1 MATINASTGAD
12 IIVPSNNG
20 DTYRGLAGNDTYIIS
35 NAISGKVTI
44 VDTNGSDTIQLVDGL
59 SIASSKFSA
68 DSVQLTLSNGAIVQ
82 INGADNFTYEV
93 GGNATTGATGSSNTY
108 TQLASAMGVDPL
120 PTGSTISDGSSGSVS
135 GSALSTGSVSYSL
148 SASATNVAEGG
159 SLTYTVTASAASDAA
174 TTLTYNVIGDD
185 NGGSVDKAA
194 GSDLDSLSGTVT
206 IEAGETSGT
215 FSISPTAD
223 DLNEGLEGI
232 KVTVFDASLDSIG
245 SSTALISNTASV
257 ASSSTTLSASA
268 DVVAAGAGDDI
279 ISGIIQATMANVLTT
294 VNAGDVID
302 GGDGNDT
309 FKIAATGADGNA
321 AVPINALEITNVETI
336 SVNNF
341 ATGSGTHTVDMSLIT
356 GVTSLGLNASSAA
369 GDTVFSNVPS
379 IVDIFMKNGDA
390 DLTVTYVAT
399 VVAGAADTQNITVN
413 GVATNTNT
421 LTVAGVETVNLT
433 STGLKSVIDTLT
445 TDNTTTLN
453 IDGDAKLTIGVIPA
467 TAGTINASTMTGD
480 LVISA
485 YNVTPAAASY
495 SGSQGAD
502 TVTMTSGELTA
513 TRTFEGNG
521 GVDTL
526 VLLAPADWNVLTYGN
541 VTGFEVLG
549 AAELGTYDFSKL
561 AGGVAVLSADAT
573 NNGGSVIFSN
583 MPSTSTG
590 TITGT
595 EGFDLLLA
603 QDSADDTANI
613 TVGAAAAGG
622 AGITVSDPIALAEF
636 ETVNLVSGGL
646 TDSVAPI
653 ESAQMTTLNV
663 SGQGVSVAITAAT
676 GIKTIDG
683 SAIVDAGGTGL
694 TITANPGTAAK
705 GGVTMTGTDFGLDN
719 LLGGAG
725 ADTIKGGGVADS
737 LSGAG
742 GADTIH
748 GGSGNDLIIGGGG
761 IDTLH
766 GDGGNDNFI
775 VVTTGDFTSLASAET
790 ISGGD
795 GTDTLIFGGT
805 STLAAGTHAVNNIG
819 TAYTIAATDLHNVDV
834 EQIHSYETG
843 TFTLTVDD
851 NYFTNSGNTVLKFD
865 NATTAGAMTITG
877 SALSAANSIDVQASG
892 AAVVNTFTGGKGD
905 DVFRFDST
913 NAAGWSTDD
922 TVAGGGGTDK
932 IIMTLVANMTAV
944 ANTNLVSRVEE
955 ISFIGSGAI
964 TAELAINNGTFVTE
978 TVAGVKNTVVG
989 VVDASGMVGTGV
1001 LTFNGALETDSKMII
1016 TGGRG
1021 NDIITG
1027 GSKADTITGGY
1038 GNDNITGGPGIDI
1051 LDGGAGNDT
1060 FTVATI
1066 ENFVLMSSGEVVT
1079 GGDGSTD
1086 TIDFTDTAATTVA
1099 AADLVNMTGI
1109 EIVEMGGTGDDS
1121 VTVSDQVFA
1130 NNGATSLKIE
1140 NSAAGTFTVNAAGV
1154 SAANSINVQYDAAAG
1169 NIAIVDT
1176 VTGGSGDDTIL
1187 FTDGRQWTTDDII
1200 NGGLGTDTITVMV
1213 GTNGTEALAAG
1224 TQSGLSNIENINIIV
1239 GGANTADAAIT
1250 TADANFAATDAT
1262 INGAGVPGALTINA
1276 AAETDSNLTILGGTG
1291 ADILTG
1297 GSNPTKVDTITGG
1310 LGTDTI
1316 TGGLG
1321 SDILSGGAGADI
1333 FSYSATNQSNT
1344 STPDSITD
1352 FTSGTDKIFIT
1363 VDLSSKVSA
1372 QTYNTTLTA
1381 AKADVT
1387 AAQNSL
1393 TGVAG
1398 QLVYV
1403 TGEEALYL
1411 NDDSNNLLTSLD
1423 YKIGVNAAATAT
1435 STIAEGDVN
1444 ITITGS
1450 STASNTITTGG
1461 GADNITGGAAAD
1473 IVVTG
1478 AGIDTIT
1485 TLGAGADILST
1496 GAGADIVTDFSDTSS
1511 IDTLK
1516 LGNNELGTAITT
1528 ASDDDSITA
1537 GVDLVTDFEE
1547 AANKDTL
1554 EIDISAINAIDGV
1567 IDFVLIGNAAISV
1580 TAGASVMLA
1589 DGASDTDM
1597 ATGATASVLEVQN
1610 GGVDSSTLETDL
1622 EAGGGAVI
1630 TTNGVFAVGDAFLI
1644 ISDDGTN
1651 SAVFLVIVGGNG
1663 ATDDDEFATGE
1674 LQIVKLITLLGVAN
1688 AEDVVATNVD
1698 YVA

>member
-68 DSVQLTLSNGAIVQ
+68 DSVQLTLSNGAVIQ

-93 GGNATTGATGSSNTY
+93 GGNVTTGATGSSNTY
-108 TQLASAMGVDPL
+108 AQLASAMGVDPL

-148 SASATNVAEGG
+148 SASSSNVAEGG
-159 SLTYTVTASAASDAA
+159 SLTYTVTASAAADTA

-185 NGGSVDKAA
+185 NSGSVDKAT

-206 IEAGETSGT
+206 IAAGETSGT

-268 DVVAAGAGDDI
+268 DVVAGGAGDDI
-279 ISGIIQATMANVLTT
+279 VSGIIQATMANVLTT

-309 FKIAATGADGNA
+309 LKIAATGADGNA
-321 AVPINALEITNVETI
+321 AVSINALEVTNVETI

-341 ATGSGTHTVDMSLIT
+341 ATGTGTHTIDMSLIT
-356 GVTSLGLNASSAA
+356 GVTSVGLNASSAA
-369 GDTVFSNVPS
+369 GDTVFDNVPS
-379 IVDIFMKNGDA
+379 IVDVFMKNGDA

-399 VVAGAADTQNITVN
+399 VVAGFTDSQNITVN
-413 GVATNTNT
+413 GVASNSNT

-433 STGLKSVIDTLT
+433 STGLKSTIDTLT
-445 TDNTTTLN
+445 TANATTLN
-453 IDGDAKLTIGVIPA
+453 VDGDAKLTIGVIPA
-467 TAGTINASTMTGD
+467 TAGTIDASTMTGD

-495 SGSQGAD
+495 SGSQGND
-502 TVTMTSGELTA
+502 TVSITSGELTQ
-513 TRTFEGNG
+513 TRTLEGNG

-526 VLLAPADWNVLTYGN
+526 VLLAPADWNLLTYGN

-549 AAELGTYDFSKL
+549 AGVIGTYDASKL
-561 AGGVAVLSADAT
+561 AGGIAVLSAAAS
-573 NNGGSVIFSN
+573 NGGGSVIFSN
-583 MPSTSTG
+583 MPSTATG

-595 EGFDLLLA
+595 EGFDLLLT

-613 TVGAAAAGG
+613 TVGAAASGG
-622 AGITVSDPIALAEF
+622 AGITVADPVALSEF

-646 TDSVAPI
+646 TDSVVPI

-663 SGQGVSVAITAAT
+663 SGQGVSVAITNAT

-683 SAIVDAGGTGL
+683 SGIVDAGGTGL
-694 TITANPGTAAK
+694 TITANPGLAAF

-725 ADTIKGGGVADS
+725 ADTISGGGVADS

-766 GDGGNDNFI
+766 GDGGNDNFV

-805 STLAAGTHAVNNIG
+805 STLAAGTHAVASVG

-834 EQIHSYETG
+834 EQIKSFEDG

-851 NYFTNSGNTVLKFD
+851 TFYTNSNQTVLVID
-865 NATTAGAMTITG
+865 NSTAAGDLTVTA
-877 SALSAANSIDVQASG
+877 SSLSAANSIDVASNGG
-892 AAVVNTFTGGKGD
+892 ATTDTLTGGKGD
-905 DVFRFDST
+905 DIFRFDST
-913 NAAGWSTDD
+913 NAAGWATGD

-932 IIMTLVANMTAV
+932 LIMTLITNMTAV

-964 TAELAINNGTFVTE
+964 TANYAINNGTFVTE
-978 TVAGVKNTVVG
+978 TVAGVKYTVVG
-989 VVDASGMVGTGV
+989 VVDASGMVGTGA
-1001 LTFNGALETDSKMII
+1001 LTFNGALETDSKMTI

-1021 NDIITG
+1021 ADIITG
-1027 GSKADTITGGY
+1027 GSKADTIDGGY
-1038 GNDNITGGPGIDI
+1038 GADNITGGPGIDI
-1051 LDGGAGNDT
+1051 LTGGAGNDI
-1060 FTVATI
+1060 FTVATGT
-1066 ENFVLMSSGEVVT
+1066 NFLLMASAEVVN
-1079 GGDGSTD
+1079 GGSGALD
-1086 TIDFTDTAATTVA
+1086 TIVFTEAANLTVA

-1109 EIVEMGGTGDDS
+1109 EIIEMGGTGDDS

-1130 NNGATSLKIE
+1130 NNGATSLKVE
-1140 NSAAGTFTVNAAGV
+1140 NSAAATFTVNAAGV
-1154 SAANSINVQYDAAAG
+1154 SAANSLNVQYDIAAAG
-1169 NIAIVDT
+1169 IAVVDT
-1176 VTGGSGDDTIL
+1176 ITGGSGDDTVL
-1187 FTDGRQWTTDDII
+1187 FTDGRQWTSTDII
-1200 NGGLGTDTITVMV
+1200 NGGLGTDTITVML
-1213 GTNGTEALAAG
+1213 GTTSTDALAAG
-1224 TQSGLSNIENINIIV
+1224 SQTGLSNIETINLIV
-1239 GGANTADAAIT
+1239 GGANTANAAIT

-1262 INGAGVPGALTINA
+1262 INGAGVPGVLTINA
-1276 AAETDSNLTILGGTG
+1276 AAETDSNITIIGGTG
-1291 ADILTG
+1291 NDILTG
-1297 GSNPTKVDTITGG
+1297 GTNPTKVDTITGG
-1310 LGTDTI
+1310 LGADTI
-1316 TGGLG
+1316 TGGRG
-1321 SDILSGGAGADI
+1321 TDIISGGAGADV
-1333 FSYSATNQSNT
+1333 FTYTATNQSNT

-1352 FTSGTDKIFIT
+1352 FVSKTDKIAIT
-1363 VDLSSKVSA
+1363 VDLTSKVSA

-1387 AAQNSL
+1387 AAQNAL

-1398 QLVYV
+1398 QILYV
-1403 TGEEALYL
+1403 TGEEALYI
-1411 NDDSNNLLTSLD
+1411 NDTSDNLLTSLD
-1423 YKIGVNAAATAT
+1423 YKININPAATAA
-1435 STIAEGDVN
+1435 STIAEGDIN
-1444 ITITGS
+1444 MTISGS
-1450 STASNTITTGG
+1450 TTASNTITTGG
-1461 GADNITGGAAAD
+1461 GADTITGGNVAD
-1473 IVVTG
+1473 I
-1478 AGIDTIT
+1478 ISS
-1485 TLGAGADILST
+1485 GAGADILDGGTGNDVITGGT
-1496 GAGADIVTDFSDTSS
+1496 GADT
-1511 IDTLK
+1511 IDA
-1516 LGNNELGTAITT
+1516 GT
-1528 ASDDDSITA
+1528 
-1537 GVDLVTDFEE
+1537 GVDTIVYTTLADGIASVVTITSATATTDDF
-1547 AANKDTL
+1547 AAVAGTNVD
-1554 EIDISAINAIDGV
+1554 S
-1567 IDFVLIGNAAISV
+1567 IGNAWAVASDFIKIDGTLEARLEASAADTLIANNGANLDFDATGIAIL
-1580 TAGASVMLA
+1580 TGASATLA
-1589 DGASDTDM
+1589 ADNFGDVSD
-1597 ATGATASVLEVQN
+1597 
-1610 GGVDSSTLETDL
+1610 
-1622 EAGGGAVI
+1622 VI
-1630 TTNGVFAVGDAFLI
+1630 TTFNASNGTPANATAGDEILFTLEGNTANLTGLYYLKDVDGNGDIGVGDEIALLAI
-1644 ISDDGTN
+1644 IADDTLT
-1651 SAVFLVIVGGNG
+1651 ATEVI
-1663 ATDDDEFATGE
+1663 
-1674 LQIVKLITLLGVAN
+1674 I
-1688 AEDVVATNVD
+1688 
-1698 YVA
+1698 